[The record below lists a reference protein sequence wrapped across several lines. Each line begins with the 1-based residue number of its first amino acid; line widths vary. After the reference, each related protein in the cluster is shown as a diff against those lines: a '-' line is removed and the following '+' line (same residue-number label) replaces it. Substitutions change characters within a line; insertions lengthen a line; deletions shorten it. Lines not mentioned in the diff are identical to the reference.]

1 MTENRI
7 QCPHC
12 GQSYALDDVG
22 YASIVKQVRDIEF
35 QKDVQF
41 QLSLLESKMRA
52 EQESELQKM
61 QFTLKEQTI
70 ESERKIAQ
78 ITSQSELN
86 LAKLQSQLE
95 TQETK
100 HQLAEQTLRQSYEV
114 QLSAKEEQIAYYR
127 DFKAKQSTKMIGES
141 LEQYCMNQ
149 FNQLRMTAFPN
160 VYFEKDNK
168 VSKSGSKGDF
178 IYRESVEDVEFLSI
192 MFEMKNETD
201 TTATKHKNEDFFK
214 ELDKDRK
221 EKNCEYA
228 ILVSMLESDSDFYNT
243 GIVDVSYRYPKMYV
257 IRPQFF
263 IQMITILRNA
273 AMNALDARRE
283 LLHMQQMQVDVTNF
297 EENLLAYQEN
307 VAKNYQLASRQ
318 FEDAIAEIDK
328 SIEHLQKVKSSLQ
341 SSERNLRLMNDKVD
355 GLTIRKL
362 TKDSPSVAQLL
373 RK

>member
-35 QKDVQF
+35 QKDVQL

-160 VYFEKDNK
+160 AYFEKDNK

-178 IYRESVEDVEFLSI
+178 IYRESVEDVELLSI

-318 FEDAIAEIDK
+318 FEEAITEIDK

>member
-160 VYFEKDNK
+160 AYFEKDNK

-178 IYRESVEDVEFLSI
+178 IYRESVDDVELLSI

-273 AMNALDARRE
+273 AMNAVDARRE
-283 LLHMQQMQVDVTNF
+283 LVHMQHMQVDVTRF

-318 FEDAIAEIDK
+318 FEEAITEIDK

>member
-1 MTENRI
+1 
-7 QCPHC
+7 
-12 GQSYALDDVG
+12 
-22 YASIVKQVRDIEF
+22 
-35 QKDVQF
+35 
-41 QLSLLESKMRA
+41 
-52 EQESELQKM
+52 
-61 QFTLKEQTI
+61 
-70 ESERKIAQ
+70 
-78 ITSQSELN
+78 
-86 LAKLQSQLE
+86 
-95 TQETK
+95 
-100 HQLAEQTLRQSYEV
+100 
-114 QLSAKEEQIAYYR
+114 
-127 DFKAKQSTKMIGES
+127 
-141 LEQYCMNQ
+141 MNQ

-160 VYFEKDNK
+160 AYFEKDNK

-178 IYRESVEDVEFLSI
+178 IYRESVEDVELLSI

-318 FEDAIAEIDK
+318 FEEAITEIDK
-328 SIEHLQKVKSSLQ
+328 SIEHLQKVKASLQ

>member
-1 MTENRI
+1 MTGNRI

-35 QKDVQF
+35 QKDVQL

-160 VYFEKDNK
+160 AYFEKDNK

-178 IYRESVEDVEFLSI
+178 IYRESVEDVELLSI

-283 LLHMQQMQVDVTNF
+283 LVHMQHMQVDVTRF

-318 FEDAIAEIDK
+318 FEEAITEIDK

>member
-35 QKDVQF
+35 QKDVQL

-160 VYFEKDNK
+160 AYFEKDNK

-178 IYRESVEDVEFLSI
+178 IYRESVEDVELLSI

-283 LLHMQQMQVDVTNF
+283 LVHMQHMQVDVTRF

-318 FEDAIAEIDK
+318 FEEAITEIDK
-328 SIEHLQKVKSSLQ
+328 SIEHLQKVRASLQ
-341 SSERNLRLMNDKVD
+341 ASERNLRLMNDKVD

>member
-1 MTENRI
+1 MSENRI

-12 GQSYALDDVG
+12 GQSYTLDDVG

-35 QKDVQF
+35 QKDVQL
-41 QLSLLESKMRA
+41 QLSLLESKMKA

-160 VYFEKDNK
+160 AYFEKDNK

-178 IYRESVEDVEFLSI
+178 IYRESVEDVELLSI

-283 LLHMQQMQVDVTNF
+283 LVHMQHMQVDVTRF

>member
-1 MTENRI
+1 MTGNRI

-35 QKDVQF
+35 QKDVQL

-160 VYFEKDNK
+160 AYFEKDNK

-178 IYRESVEDVEFLSI
+178 IYRESVEDVELLSI

-201 TTATKHKNEDFFK
+201 ITATKHKNEDFFK

-283 LLHMQQMQVDVTNF
+283 LVHMQHMQVDVTRF

-318 FEDAIAEIDK
+318 FEEAITEIDK

>member
-1 MTENRI
+1 MTGNRI

-35 QKDVQF
+35 QKDVQL

-160 VYFEKDNK
+160 AYFEKDNK

-178 IYRESVEDVEFLSI
+178 IYRESVEDVELLSI

-283 LLHMQQMQVDVTNF
+283 LVHMQHMQVDVTRF

-318 FEDAIAEIDK
+318 FEEAITEIDK
-328 SIEHLQKVKSSLQ
+328 SIEHLQKVKASLQ

>member
-160 VYFEKDNK
+160 AYFEKDNK

-178 IYRESVEDVEFLSI
+178 IYRESVEDVELLSI

-318 FEDAIAEIDK
+318 FEEAITEIDK
-328 SIEHLQKVKSSLQ
+328 SIEHLQKVKASLQ

>member
-1 MTENRI
+1 MTGNRI

-35 QKDVQF
+35 QKDVQL

-160 VYFEKDNK
+160 AYFEKDNK

-178 IYRESVEDVEFLSI
+178 IYRESVEDVELLSI
-192 MFEMKNETD
+192 MFEMKNETE

-283 LLHMQQMQVDVTNF
+283 LVHMQHMQVDVTRF

-318 FEDAIAEIDK
+318 FEEAITEIDK

>member
-35 QKDVQF
+35 QKDVQL

-78 ITSQSELN
+78 ITSQSDLN

-160 VYFEKDNK
+160 AYFEKDNK

-178 IYRESVEDVEFLSI
+178 IYRESVEDVELLSI

-283 LLHMQQMQVDVTNF
+283 LVHMQHMQVDVTRF

-318 FEDAIAEIDK
+318 FEEAIAEIDK

>member
-12 GQSYALDDVG
+12 GHSYALDDVG

-35 QKDVQF
+35 QKDVQL

-61 QFTLKEQTI
+61 QFMLKEQTI

-78 ITSQSELN
+78 ITSLSDLN

-160 VYFEKDNK
+160 AYFEKDNK

-178 IYRESVEDVEFLSI
+178 IYRESVEDVELLSI

-283 LLHMQQMQVDVTNF
+283 LVHMQHMQVDVTRF

-318 FEDAIAEIDK
+318 FEEAITEIDK

>member
-1 MTENRI
+1 MSENRI

-12 GQSYALDDVG
+12 GQSYTLDDVG

-35 QKDVQF
+35 QKDVQL
-41 QLSLLESKMRA
+41 QLSLLESKMKA

-149 FNQLRMTAFPN
+149 FNQLRMTAFSN
-160 VYFEKDNK
+160 AYFEKDNK

-178 IYRESVEDVEFLSI
+178 IYRESVEDVELLSI

-283 LLHMQQMQVDVTNF
+283 LVHMQHMQVDVTRF

>member
-160 VYFEKDNK
+160 AYFEKDNK

-178 IYRESVEDVEFLSI
+178 IYRESVEDVELLSI

-283 LLHMQQMQVDVTNF
+283 LVHMQHMQVDVTRF

-318 FEDAIAEIDK
+318 FEEAITEIDK
-328 SIEHLQKVKSSLQ
+328 SIEHLQKVKASLQ
-341 SSERNLRLMNDKVD
+341 ASERNLRLMNDKVD

>member
-52 EQESELQKM
+52 EQESKLQKM

-78 ITSQSELN
+78 ITSQSDLN

-100 HQLAEQTLRQSYEV
+100 HQLAEQTLRQSYEL

-160 VYFEKDNK
+160 AYFEKDNK

-178 IYRESVEDVEFLSI
+178 IYRESVEDVELLSI

-283 LLHMQQMQVDVTNF
+283 LVHMQHMQVDVTRF

-318 FEDAIAEIDK
+318 FEEAITEIDK

>member
-1 MTENRI
+1 MTENKI

-35 QKDVQF
+35 QKDVQL

-78 ITSQSELN
+78 ITSLSDLN

-160 VYFEKDNK
+160 AYFEKDNK

-178 IYRESVEDVEFLSI
+178 IYRESVEDVELLSI

-283 LLHMQQMQVDVTNF
+283 LVHMQHMQVDVTRF

-318 FEDAIAEIDK
+318 FEEAITEIDK

>member
-1 MTENRI
+1 MTKNRI

-160 VYFEKDNK
+160 AYFEKDNK

-178 IYRESVEDVEFLSI
+178 IYRESVEDVELLSI

-283 LLHMQQMQVDVTNF
+283 LVHMQHMQVDVTRF

-318 FEDAIAEIDK
+318 FEEAITEIDK

>member
-1 MTENRI
+1 MSENRI

-12 GQSYALDDVG
+12 GQSYTLDDVG

-35 QKDVQF
+35 QKDVQL
-41 QLSLLESKMRA
+41 QLSLLESKMKA
-52 EQESELQKM
+52 EQESELQKI

-160 VYFEKDNK
+160 AYFEKDNK

-178 IYRESVEDVEFLSI
+178 IYRESVEDVELLSI

-283 LLHMQQMQVDVTNF
+283 LVHMQHMQVDVTRF

>member
-160 VYFEKDNK
+160 AYFEKDNK

-178 IYRESVEDVEFLSI
+178 IYRESVEDVELLSI

-283 LLHMQQMQVDVTNF
+283 LVHMQHMQVDVTRF

-318 FEDAIAEIDK
+318 FEEAIAEIDK

-341 SSERNLRLMNDKVD
+341 SSERNLRLMNDKVE

>member
-127 DFKAKQSTKMIGES
+127 DFKAKQSENDWRIIRTI
-141 LEQYCMNQ
+141 LH
-149 FNQLRMTAFPN
+149 
-160 VYFEKDNK
+160 
-168 VSKSGSKGDF
+168 
-178 IYRESVEDVEFLSI
+178 ESVQSI
-192 MFEMKNETD
+192 TYDCISKCVF
-201 TTATKHKNEDFFK
+201 
-214 ELDKDRK
+214 
-221 EKNCEYA
+221 
-228 ILVSMLESDSDFYNT
+228 
-243 GIVDVSYRYPKMYV
+243 
-257 IRPQFF
+257 
-263 IQMITILRNA
+263 
-273 AMNALDARRE
+273 
-283 LLHMQQMQVDVTNF
+283 
-297 EENLLAYQEN
+297 
-307 VAKNYQLASRQ
+307 
-318 FEDAIAEIDK
+318 
-328 SIEHLQKVKSSLQ
+328 
-341 SSERNLRLMNDKVD
+341 
-355 GLTIRKL
+355 
-362 TKDSPSVAQLL
+362 
-373 RK
+373 

>member
-35 QKDVQF
+35 QKDVQL

-78 ITSQSELN
+78 ITSQSDLN

>member
-1 MTENRI
+1 MVENRI

-35 QKDVQF
+35 QKDVQL
-41 QLSLLESKMRA
+41 QLSLLESKMKA

-61 QFTLKEQTI
+61 QFALKEQTI
-70 ESERKIAQ
+70 ESERKIVQ

-160 VYFEKDNK
+160 AYFEKDNK

-178 IYRESVEDVEFLSI
+178 IYRESVENVELLSI
-192 MFEMKNETD
+192 MFEMKNEAD

-257 IRPQFF
+257 VRPQFF
-263 IQMITILRNA
+263 IQIITILRNA
-273 AMNALDARRE
+273 AMNALDARKE
-283 LLHMQQMQVDVTNF
+283 LLHMQHMQVDVTNF

-328 SIEHLQKVKSSLQ
+328 SIEHLQKVKASLQ
-341 SSERNLRLMNDKVD
+341 SSERNLRLMNDKAD

-362 TKDSPSVAQLL
+362 TKDSPSVAELF

>member
-1 MTENRI
+1 MTGNRI

-35 QKDVQF
+35 QKDVQL

-61 QFTLKEQTI
+61 QFTLKEQMI

-160 VYFEKDNK
+160 AYFEKDNK

-178 IYRESVEDVEFLSI
+178 IYRESVEDVELLSI
-192 MFEMKNETD
+192 MFEMKNEAD
-201 TTATKHKNEDFFK
+201 TTATKHKNEDFLK

-263 IQMITILRNA
+263 IQIITILRNA

-283 LLHMQQMQVDVTNF
+283 LLHMQHMQVDVTNF

-328 SIEHLQKVKSSLQ
+328 SIEHLQKVKASLQ
-341 SSERNLRLMNDKVD
+341 ASERNLRLMNDKAD

-362 TKDSPSVAQLL
+362 TKDSPSVAELF

>member
-160 VYFEKDNK
+160 AYFEKDNK

-178 IYRESVEDVEFLSI
+178 IYRESVEDVELLSI

-318 FEDAIAEIDK
+318 FEEAITEIDK

>member
-35 QKDVQF
+35 QKDVQL

-78 ITSQSELN
+78 ITSQSDLN

-160 VYFEKDNK
+160 AYFEKDNK

-178 IYRESVEDVEFLSI
+178 IYRESVEDVELLSI

-283 LLHMQQMQVDVTNF
+283 LVHMQHMQVDVTRF

-318 FEDAIAEIDK
+318 FEEAITEIDK

>member
-35 QKDVQF
+35 QKDVQL

-160 VYFEKDNK
+160 AYFEKDNK

-178 IYRESVEDVEFLSI
+178 IYRESVEDVELLSI
-192 MFEMKNETD
+192 MFEMKNEAD

-228 ILVSMLESDSDFYNT
+228 ILVSMLESDSDFYNI

-263 IQMITILRNA
+263 IQIITILRNA

-283 LLHMQQMQVDVTNF
+283 LLHMQHMQVDVTNF

-318 FEDAIAEIDK
+318 FEDAITEIDK
-328 SIEHLQKVKSSLQ
+328 SIEHLQKVKASLQ
-341 SSERNLRLMNDKVD
+341 ASERNLRLLNDKAD

-362 TKDSPSVAQLL
+362 TKDSPSVAELF

>member
-160 VYFEKDNK
+160 AYFEKDNK

-178 IYRESVEDVEFLSI
+178 IYRESVEDVELLSI

-283 LLHMQQMQVDVTNF
+283 LVHMQHMQVDVTRF

-318 FEDAIAEIDK
+318 FEEAITEIDK

>member
-1 MTENRI
+1 MTGNRI

-35 QKDVQF
+35 QKDVQL

-149 FNQLRMTAFPN
+149 FNQLRMIAFPN
-160 VYFEKDNK
+160 AYFEKDNK

-178 IYRESVEDVEFLSI
+178 IYRESVEDVELLSI
-192 MFEMKNETD
+192 MFEMKNETE

-283 LLHMQQMQVDVTNF
+283 LVHMQHMQVDVTRF

-318 FEDAIAEIDK
+318 FEEAITEIDK

>member
-1 MTENRI
+1 MSENRI

-12 GQSYALDDVG
+12 GQSYTLDDVG

-35 QKDVQF
+35 QKDVQL
-41 QLSLLESKMRA
+41 QLSLLESKMKA

-160 VYFEKDNK
+160 AYFEKDNK

-178 IYRESVEDVEFLSI
+178 IYRESVEDVELLSI

-228 ILVSMLESDSDFYNT
+228 ILVSMLESDSDFYNI

-283 LLHMQQMQVDVTNF
+283 LVHMQHMQVDVTRF

>member
-160 VYFEKDNK
+160 AYFEKDNK

-283 LLHMQQMQVDVTNF
+283 LVHMQHMQVDVTRF

-318 FEDAIAEIDK
+318 FEEAITEIDK

>member
-160 VYFEKDNK
+160 AYFEKDNK

-318 FEDAIAEIDK
+318 FEEAITEIDK

>member
-1 MTENRI
+1 MTKNRI

-160 VYFEKDNK
+160 AYFEKDNK

-178 IYRESVEDVEFLSI
+178 IYRESVEDVELLSI

-273 AMNALDARRE
+273 AMNVLDARRE
-283 LLHMQQMQVDVTNF
+283 LVHMQHMQVDVTRF

-318 FEDAIAEIDK
+318 FEEAITEIDK

>member
-160 VYFEKDNK
+160 AYFEKDNK

-178 IYRESVEDVEFLSI
+178 IYRESVEDVELLSI

-283 LLHMQQMQVDVTNF
+283 LVHMQHMQVDVTRF

-318 FEDAIAEIDK
+318 FEEAITEIDK
-328 SIEHLQKVKSSLQ
+328 SIEHLQKVKASLQ
-341 SSERNLRLMNDKVD
+341 ASERNLRLMNDKAD

>member
-160 VYFEKDNK
+160 AYFEKDNK

-178 IYRESVEDVEFLSI
+178 IYRESVEDVELLSI

-283 LLHMQQMQVDVTNF
+283 LVHMQHMQVDVTRF

-318 FEDAIAEIDK
+318 FEEAITEIDK

-373 RK
+373 QK

>member
-35 QKDVQF
+35 QKDVQL

-78 ITSQSELN
+78 ITSLSDLN

-160 VYFEKDNK
+160 AYFEKDNK

-178 IYRESVEDVEFLSI
+178 IYRESVEDVELLSI

-283 LLHMQQMQVDVTNF
+283 LVHMQHMQVDVTRF

-318 FEDAIAEIDK
+318 FEEAITEIDK

>member
-35 QKDVQF
+35 QKDVQL

-160 VYFEKDNK
+160 AYFEKDNK

-178 IYRESVEDVEFLSI
+178 IYRESVEDVELLSI

-283 LLHMQQMQVDVTNF
+283 LVHMQHMQVDVTRF

-318 FEDAIAEIDK
+318 FEEAITEIDK

>member
-160 VYFEKDNK
+160 AYFEKDNK

-178 IYRESVEDVEFLSI
+178 IYRESVEDVELLSI

-273 AMNALDARRE
+273 AMNTLDARRE
-283 LLHMQQMQVDVTNF
+283 LVHMQHMQVDVTRF

-318 FEDAIAEIDK
+318 FEEAITEIDK

>member
-52 EQESELQKM
+52 EQESKLQKM

-78 ITSQSELN
+78 ITSQSDLN

-95 TQETK
+95 TQEMK
-100 HQLAEQTLRQSYEV
+100 HQLAEQTLRQSYEL

-160 VYFEKDNK
+160 AYFEKDNK

-178 IYRESVEDVEFLSI
+178 IYRESVEDVELLSI

-283 LLHMQQMQVDVTNF
+283 LVHMQHMQVDVTRF

-318 FEDAIAEIDK
+318 FEEAITEIDK